1 MLNHLESERIAH
13 KHSVSH
19 SAYTAFKR
27 LIHTIIMATA
37 VALAVGLFLMY
48 QQYQTHWVDV
58 QTAQPG
64 TSISNQYSKILQP
77 ALVAQDTV
85 QLARLITIAL
95 EDPAVIS
102 LSVFNAQGVY
112 IAPLPRVDSVVALAR
127 ERDVAPSSHVEKILD
142 DNGKVIGYLNVNIDT
157 EVVLSSP
164 LTLRQQLWLIISA
177 VIVLALIVGVYITRG
192 FYKFRPWIIR
202 VFQS

>member
-1 MLNHLESERIAH
+1 MLNHLESERNTH
-13 KHSVSH
+13 NHSASH

-64 TSISNQYSKILQP
+64 TSISKQYSKILQP
-77 ALVAQDTV
+77 ALIAQDTL
-85 QLARLITIAL
+85 QLERLIAIAL
-95 EDPAVIS
+95 DEPAVIS
-102 LSVFNAQGVY
+102 LSVFDAQGVY
-112 IAPLPRVDSVVALAR
+112 IAPLPKVDSVVSLAR
-127 ERDVAPSSHVEKILD
+127 ERNAPTSTHVEKIID
-142 DNGKVIGYLNVNIDT
+142 DAGKVIGYLHVHIDT
-157 EVVLSSP
+157 DVVLSSP
-164 LTLRQQLWLIISA
+164 LTLRQQLWLIITA
-177 VIVLALIVGVYITRG
+177 VVVLALIVGVYITRG
-192 FYKFRPWIIR
+192 FYKFRPWITK

>member
-1 MLNHLESERIAH
+1 M
-13 KHSVSH
+13 
-19 SAYTAFKR
+19 
-27 LIHTIIMATA
+27 
-37 VALAVGLFLMY
+37 
-48 QQYQTHWVDV
+48 
-58 QTAQPG
+58 
-64 TSISNQYSKILQP
+64 
-77 ALVAQDTV
+77 
-85 QLARLITIAL
+85 
-95 EDPAVIS
+95 
-102 LSVFNAQGVY
+102 
-112 IAPLPRVDSVVALAR
+112 VALAR
-127 ERDVAPSSHVEKILD
+127 ERDVAPNTHVEKILD

>member
-95 EDPAVIS
+95 EEPAVIS

-112 IAPLPRVDSVVALAR
+112 IAPLPRVDSVVALA
-127 ERDVAPSSHVEKILD
+127 SSHVEKILD